1 MKNILIFLS
10 GAAIGSVVTWKI
22 IEKKYKDLADEEIES
37 VKETFKTRNERP
49 TVIGVDISDADDQQT
64 DTTLLYANGS
74 IEKVN
79 DEVINYSKIASEYI
93 PSTEEEADDLEN
105 ATVEVEVGKEE
116 KAIEVIPP
124 EEFGDMGY
132 PTKSWTYYSDFILA
146 DENDEIVTDPESIIG
161 DALDHFGEYEDD
173 SVYVRNDNTECE
185 YEILKHEKAY
195 TQAIRR

>member
-10 GAAIGSVVTWKI
+10 GAAIGSVVTWKL

-37 VKETFKTRNERP
+37 VKETFKTRDERP
-49 TVIGVDISDADDQQT
+49 TVIGMDIGKGKDVSEET
-64 DTTLLYANGS
+64 ELLYANGK
-74 IEKVN
+74 IVEIDDDV
-79 DEVINYSKIASEYI
+79 VNYSKIASEYE
-93 PSTEEEADDLEN
+93 PTTEEEAEDLEN

-116 KAIEVIPP
+116 KAIEIIPP

-132 PTKSWTYYSDFILA
+132 PTKSWTYYSDYVLA

-161 DALDHFGEYEDD
+161 DALEHFGDYEED

-185 YEILKHEKAY
+185 YEILKYATTYSKAV
-195 TQAIRR
+195 RR

>member
-1 MKNILIFLS
+1 MKNVLIFLS

-49 TVIGVDISDADDQQT
+49 TVVGIDISDVDNQQT

-79 DEVINYSKIASEYI
+79 DNDEVINYSKIASEYV
-93 PSTEEEADDLEN
+93 PNTEEEAEDLEN

-116 KAIEVIPP
+116 KAIEVIK
-124 EEFGDMGY
+124 DQ
-132 PTKSWTYYSDFILA
+132 K
-146 DENDEIVTDPESIIG
+146 
-161 DALDHFGEYEDD
+161 
-173 SVYVRNDNTECE
+173 
-185 YEILKHEKAY
+185 
-195 TQAIRR
+195 

>member
-1 MKNILIFLS
+1 MKNVLIFLS

-49 TVIGVDISDADDQQT
+49 TVIGMDIGKGT
-64 DTTLLYANGS
+64 DVGEETELLYSNGK
-74 IEKVN
+74 IVEID

-93 PSTEEEADDLEN
+93 PSTEEEAEDLEN

>member
-1 MKNILIFLS
+1 MKNVLIFLS
-10 GAAIGSVVTWKI
+10 GAAIGSVITWKI
-22 IEKKYKDLADEEIES
+22 IEKRYKDLADEEIES

-49 TVIGVDISDADDQQT
+49 TVVDDEEDKQS

-74 IEKVN
+74 IDKVN

-93 PSTEEEADDLEN
+93 PNTEEEAEDLKN
-105 ATVEVEVGKEE
+105 TTVEVEVGKEE

>member
-1 MKNILIFLS
+1 MKNVLIFLS

-49 TVIGVDISDADDQQT
+49 TVIGVDISDEDDQQT

-93 PSTEEEADDLEN
+93 PSTEDLEN